1 VPKHA
6 WRKQRSPGGY
16 ENAAANFS
24 NLGSA
29 GGIQFAP
36 VAPRLDRAR
45 APRIANDRDDLN
57 VKRKKKKKKKKTE
70 EAARL
75 PPRSMT
81 SARSIKSTRD
91 LRDIIVEQRDA
102 RCVPRDIDSRGFD

>member
-57 VKRKKKKKKKKTE
+57 VKRKKKKKKKNGGSGAT
-70 EAARL
+70 AA
-75 PPRSMT
+75 
-81 SARSIKSTRD
+81 AVD
-91 LRDIIVEQRDA
+91 DIGA
-102 RCVPRDIDSRGFD
+102 ID